1 MAFDGYIEYQRREYC
16 RVVHCPVQTVLD
28 EQEQGSDTYE
38 KVRLV
43 CQTGC
48 LQTSHAFHKY
58 LIEAGYIIIRPE
70 SKV

>member
-1 MAFDGYIEYQRREYC
+1 
-16 RVVHCPVQTVLD
+16 VHCPVQTVLD